1 MNKLASRFALLAL
14 ALSAASLTPVAF
26 AQDSNASM
34 SSGNTPSSAP
44 QHAAPDPQKQAARLA
59 KKLGLND
66 DQSAKITAIMQDRQ
80 QQLTAARGDSSLS
93 PQDRRTK
100 MHSIQQDTDSQI
112 NAVLT
117 PDQQKQYATMK
128 QNMMNRWQNGR
139 GGSGSQAGSNGGSDS
154 NGN

>member
-1 MNKLASRFALLAL
+1 MNKLASRFALLGL
-14 ALSAASLTPVAF
+14 ALSAVSLPPTAF
-26 AQDSNASM
+26 AQDNPPSM
-34 SSGNTPSSAP
+34 SPGNAPPSAS

-80 QQLTAARGDSSLS
+80 QQLTATRGDTSLS
-93 PQDRRTK
+93 PQDRRAK
-100 MHSIQQDTDSQI
+100 MRSIQQGADSQI
-112 NAVLT
+112 NAVLS

-128 QNMMNRWQNGR
+128 QNMMNRRQNGH
-139 GGSGSQAGSNGGSDS
+139 GGSASPSGSNSDSDS